1 MTWQGWD
8 SYEFFHEVVRCN
20 PYKWPPE
27 KRGVSHNPYKWAL
40 FGPPFRFL
48 GLWGTP
54 PKKIAIGCSLGPT
67 HHCHWGKLPSP
78 THWKVHQPKKKWDM
92 PGMYLKFM
100 YFFLVFTQNLKPY
113 TFFLPWSLF
122 LYRKPSIFIA
132 SCLVHGHLK
141 APLIHL
147 EAEVLR
153 WRNPPI
159 FPTFRKSLYFWCNW
173 GSMNLENSS
182 GVRHIYIYIYVH
194 IPWKSLPP

>member
-1 MTWQGWD
+1 
-8 SYEFFHEVVRCN
+8 
-20 PYKWPPE
+20 
-27 KRGVSHNPYKWAL
+27 
-40 FGPPFRFL
+40 
-48 GLWGTP
+48 
-54 PKKIAIGCSLGPT
+54 
-67 HHCHWGKLPSP
+67 
-78 THWKVHQPKKKWDM
+78 M

-182 GVRHIYIYIYVH
+182 GVRHIYIYIRTYTLEVVATVKKRVKLLSGDDFQPYSKYGESH
-194 IPWKSLPP
+194 GSQPIEHGGWLDFQGIYLSFLTLEILQKL